1 MTLKLIES
9 VRISHAPESLL
20 HSDNQFRENYIPKG
34 NFFFSP
40 KTQKKTFSNCCFQ
53 NSKHGK
59 QILNII
65 DNWGDSDDEDD
76 DLDEILGDGDDEE
89 DRESG
94 TDGPPLV
101 GDHTA
106 LQPQQVNNDFEAE
119 IVDTDDMY

>member
-1 MTLKLIES
+1 MPPSRYFTL
-9 VRISHAPESLL
+9 PG
-20 HSDNQFRENYIPKG
+20 Q
-34 NFFFSP
+34 
-40 KTQKKTFSNCCFQ
+40 
-53 NSKHGK
+53 
-59 QILNII
+59 QIQNII

-89 DRESG
+89 DRESD

-119 IVDTDDMY
+119 IVDTDDIEIGNNNLREQVRLSRATLEFQVFQVPT